1 MLYCINFIHEP
12 YAKTCC
18 SDVADKPAVPKK
30 GRKKAEKV
38 VPLLDFDQLVPD
50 LTYFTRPAREPALDK
65 SALASWTTDSFLL
78 PEEWY
83 GKSQGFGSFIIIKE
97 RKVSKIAT
105 ICPPEQRAAPGDVSY
120 DRNDDNFCPG
130 VNEGSNVSVKE
141 APPVEI
147 ASVIKDEEVAT
158 FPDFAVNV
166 SFGPKPAKYPK
177 VQIPFSRVL
186 KGFDMSQLK
195 KAICETLEIEN
206 KVIVVQQG
214 TFDCMS
220 GKHGH

>member
-97 RKVSKIAT
+97 RKVNGGQ
-105 ICPPEQRAAPGDVSY
+105 CWLY
-120 DRNDDNFCPG
+120 
-130 VNEGSNVSVKE
+130 
-141 APPVEI
+141 
-147 ASVIKDEEVAT
+147 
-158 FPDFAVNV
+158 
-166 SFGPKPAKYPK
+166 K
-177 VQIPFSRVL
+177 VQKPGCFFIGLQNCNYMP
-186 KGFDMSQLK
+186 
-195 KAICETLEIEN
+195 T
-206 KVIVVQQG
+206 
-214 TFDCMS
+214 
-220 GKHGH
+220 